1 MFFYS
6 NHIFRVYVC
15 LHCSNK
21 LFSVAV
27 NEVIISLTF
36 RLNHFNRSIT
46 VDRVSPNW
54 TNAISVLCGIGTE
67 SVRFSDNMHDKQ
79 IEKVDNTLTCITRS

>member
-36 RLNHFNRSIT
+36 RLNHFNRSVT
-46 VDRVSPNW
+46 VQEYHQ
-54 TNAISVLCGIGTE
+54 IGPMQFQFCVE
-67 SVRFSDNMHDKQ
+67 LAAC
-79 IEKVDNTLTCITRS
+79 KVQW